1 VLPSFDEARR
11 EIFASVAQLAEQR
24 FCKPQVVGSSPTAGF
39 SVARTV
45 ICGQQI
51 PDQRTDVKDSF
62 GLLHI
67 REINRYLPAILVGRE
82 VGVPVF
88 RVKMRVFRQLAG
100 VFQSGQMG
108 QTVNLVAKPSQVRIL
123 PPPLLF

>member
-1 VLPSFDEARR
+1 M
-11 EIFASVAQLAEQR
+11 
-24 FCKPQVVGSSPTAGF
+24 
-39 SVARTV
+39 
-45 ICGQQI
+45 
-51 PDQRTDVKDSF
+51 KDPF

-67 REINRYLPAILVGRE
+67 REINRYLPAFLAGRE

-88 RVKMRVFRQLAG
+88 RGKTRVFRQSAG

-123 PPPLLF
+123 PPPLCFDRECLVLQTIPAGVAQW